1 MTVQRFVL
9 AFAGTVAFVGTAL
22 GFLVHPAFLIAP
34 AFVGLN
40 LLQSAFT
47 GFCPLA
53 ILLRAAGLRDAAGP
67 AWTRAGTQ
75 VPAAGLSP
83 DGSPERA
90 TAGGLP

>member
-9 AFAGTVAFVGTAL
+9 AFAGSIVVAGVVL
-22 GFLVHPAFLIAP
+22 GYLVHPGFLLLP

-53 ILLRAAGLRDAAGP
+53 LVLRVAGVPDAGGP
-67 AWTRAGTQ
+67 AWTRAGRA
-75 VPAAGLSP
+75 PAREAAV
-83 DGSPERA
+83 DA
-90 TAGGLP
+90 V